1 MGATKRQKE
10 LAEKKIRDARNKR
23 NSEAT
28 EKFTGLLDMLT
39 PDAFKKDKDKKKKKP
54 KKEVDLGLNKSKVKK
69 FMDSR
74 K

>member
-10 LAEKKIRDARNKR
+10 LAEKKIRDAKNKR
-23 NSEAT
+23 NSAAS
-28 EKFTGLLDMLT
+28 EKFSGLLDMMT
-39 PDAFKKDKDKKKKKP
+39 PDAFKKDKKKKKP
-54 KKEVDLGLNKSKVKK
+54 KEEVDLGLSKSKVKK

>member
-1 MGATKRQKE
+1 MGKGNNRRSNKE
-10 LAEKKIRDARNKR
+10 
-23 NSEAT
+23 
-28 EKFTGLLDMLT
+28 
-39 PDAFKKDKDKKKKKP
+39 KKKP

>member
-23 NSEAT
+23 NSAAS
-28 EKFTGLLDMLT
+28 EKFSGLLDMMT
-39 PDAFKKDKDKKKKKP
+39 PDAFKKDKKKKP
-54 KKEVDLGLNKSKVKK
+54 KEEVDLGLSKSKVKK

>member
-10 LAEKKIRDARNKR
+10 LAEKKIRDAKSKRNKAA
-23 NSEAT
+23 S

-39 PDAFKKDKDKKKKKP
+39 PDTFKKDKDKKKKP